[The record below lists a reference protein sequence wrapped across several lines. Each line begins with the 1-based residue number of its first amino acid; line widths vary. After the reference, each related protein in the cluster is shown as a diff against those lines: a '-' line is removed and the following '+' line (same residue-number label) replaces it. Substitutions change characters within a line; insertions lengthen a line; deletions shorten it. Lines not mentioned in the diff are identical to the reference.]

1 MQPVIVVVPKMTI
14 PEFLQTPFSPQV
26 DLYDMCNQLLGP
38 GWFTGSIHQLGFH
51 FFMLDAHRRF
61 LHLEQH
67 VNTSGN
73 ESCIQKMAQKREDI
87 LTRLYVVVDPIT
99 LIIPLLVDPLNS
111 QARLIAATEDIK
123 KMACLFNEICGEMH
137 IQDHMQLPLQ
147 CNMNE
152 FLGITITHRLQK
164 EQRALA
170 AFEDSQ
176 WVQKYLELQKKYV
189 ELMKTD
195 TAELQQT
202 LILPPT
208 PAMPQAAWVVSL

>member
-1 MQPVIVVVPKMTI
+1 VQPVIVVVPKMTI

-38 GWFTGSIHQLGFH
+38 TWFTGSIHQLG
-51 FFMLDAHRRF
+51 F

-73 ESCIQKMAQKREDI
+73 EQCIQKMAQKRKDI

-123 KMACLFNEICGEMH
+123 KMACLFNEICVEMH

-152 FLGITITHRLQK
+152 FSGITITHRLQK

-189 ELMKTD
+189 ELMKSD

-208 PAMPQAAWVVSL
+208 PAMPQAAWSPL